1 MSHTSTVPQ
10 TRTAISRSPSI
21 LLTPSKRRKLNAEKP
36 KQTAPPTEKEAEQPQ
51 PTPADILRWT
61 FTRAAVTSCF
71 VRDVFEMKQSGIRDM
86 DYFWL
91 GRIPCR
97 TVRLLGLVVGVAVW
111 DKRTVYTLDDGT
123 AILDCALAHAQLVP
137 PSPVKPK
144 AKATAPA
151 SDATSKK
158 AGLSFSDYL
167 FSACKVATT
176 ASSSI
181 HTRAE
186 PPPPPEPVARVGQ
199 SVQVVGRVV
208 SRHDTRILLVDEISR
223 CASYNDEPSHWLAV
237 SELHRTTYYP
247 SEPSP
252 PFIPPPLPT
261 HPTFLALSR
270 PNSPSKRATVQKP
283 TTPAFV
289 RSIAPSTNTS
299 PSTSVASS
307 SPTSSTAGDVK
318 ANDTQA
324 PRLRHP
330 SRLHT
335 RDLTANTF
343 RIYVKHYMDNAPPPP
358 RKRHHPTARSASP
371 TPPPR
376 ATRRVRDMLN
386 TPTKSRSCRTDAS
399 TDKTPRPRGRGEDRT
414 PRASR
419 RSHVENDTDAECDD
433 EDDQMYGY
441 TLSHLRRVPELSL
454 LARRVIAADAH
465 RRAKE
470 ERKNAKAAPP
480 SIPSDKGKAKVAAP
494 PSSSSA
500 SGASKGP
507 TAAAVK
513 KLFKQAIRTLF
524 TEGDIVLWSGPVCPP
539 PAPAPTLDP
548 FLSSYSSSSSSAA
561 GLWRASTSTSSAIS
575 AHSRPSY
582 EEWDDDAAELSDP
595 QPGEE
600 AYVPLTPAYF
610 SRVLEDAIRRMAQEK
625 IARAGVSE
633 ATPKPKPSAS
643 RSQSIIERLRAQER
657 EKELEAPPGP
667 TKEELLAW
675 LRNTDE
681 RWARVGE
688 WTVQEALEWGRR
700 EGRLWCVGKGRWEVC
715 G

>member
-1 MSHTSTVPQ
+1 MSHTSTIPQ
-10 TRTAISRSPSI
+10 TRTAISRSSSI
-21 LLTPSKRRKLNAEKP
+21 LLTPSKRRKLDAAKQQVPDNNARTAST
-36 KQTAPPTEKEAEQPQ
+36 TAPSSEKEAEQPQ
-51 PTPADILRWT
+51 PAPTDILRWT
-61 FTRAAVTSCF
+61 FTRAAVTPCF
-71 VRDVFEMKQSGIRDM
+71 VRDVFEMKPSGMRDM
-86 DYFWL
+86 EYFWL

-97 TVRLLGLVVGVAVW
+97 TVRLVGLLVGVAVW
-111 DKRTVYTLDDGT
+111 DKRTVYTIDDGT

-137 PSPVKPK
+137 PGPVKPK
-144 AKATAPA
+144 AKVAAPA
-151 SDATSKK
+151 PDTTSRK
-158 AGLSFSDYL
+158 AGPSFSDYL
-167 FSACKVATT
+167 FSARKVAPT
-176 ASSSI
+176 ASSST

-186 PPPPPEPVARVGQ
+186 PPPPPKPAARVGK

-247 SEPSP
+247 TEPLP
-252 PFIPPPLPT
+252 PFNPPPIPT
-261 HPTFLALSR
+261 HPTFPALNR
-270 PNSPSKRATVQKP
+270 PNSPSKRANVQGPK
-283 TTPAFV
+283 TPASV
-289 RSIAPSTNTS
+289 RSIASSTNTS
-299 PSTSVASS
+299 PSTST
-307 SPTSSTAGDVK
+307 P
-318 ANDTQA
+318 QA

-343 RIYVKHYMDNAPPPP
+343 RIYVKHYMDSAPRPP
-358 RKRHHPTARSASP
+358 RTRHHSSH
-371 TPPPR
+371 
-376 ATRRVRDMLN
+376 
-386 TPTKSRSCRTDAS
+386 SRRTDE
-399 TDKTPRPRGRGEDRT
+399 TPRPSRLRGRDKDRT
-414 PRASR
+414 PRASQL
-419 RSHVENDTDAECDD
+419 SHVENDTDAESDDKNVPEDDGDD
-433 EDDQMYGY
+433 EMYGY
-441 TLSHLRRVPELSL
+441 TLSHLRRVPDLSL

-465 RRAKE
+465 RREKE
-470 ERKNAKAAPP
+470 ERKKANAAPQ
-480 SIPSDKGKAKVAAP
+480 SNPSDKRIGKASAP
-494 PSSSSA
+494 RRSSSA
-500 SGASKGP
+500 SGSSQGP

-513 KLFKQAIRTLF
+513 RLFKQAIRTLF
-524 TEGDIVLWSGPVCPP
+524 TEGDIILWSGPVRPL

-548 FLSSYSSSSSSAA
+548 FLSSSSCSTG
-561 GLWRASTSTSSAIS
+561 GLWRANTSTGSATS
-575 AHSRPSY
+575 ARSRPSY

-610 SRVLEDAIRRMAQEK
+610 SRVLEDAIRRLALEK
-625 IARAGVSE
+625 ISPAGVSE
-633 ATPKPKPSAS
+633 AITKPKPSAS

-657 EKELEAPPGP
+657 EKELEAGPPPGP

-681 RWARVGE
+681 QWARVGE